1 MTDTSVVIA
10 DDDAI
15 LRLDLRD
22 LLHTMG
28 YRVVGETS
36 DAPAAVDLA
45 RKLRPDLVIMDV
57 RLPGNMD
64 GIDAVAL
71 LAAERIAPV
80 LLLTGFSDAELA
92 HRAAEA
98 GAAGYV
104 LKPFDEDNL
113 RPAIEIALS
122 RSRQI
127 MGLEQKVMDLLE
139 ELETRKIIEHAKGML
154 MHEHALTADEALSRM
169 QKASIDSHKTMR
181 EVAEAIILAA
191 GIGA

>member
-22 LLHTMG
+22 LLQTMG

-36 DAPAAVDLA
+36 NARAAVDLA

-57 RLPGNMD
+57 RLPGSMD

-80 LLLTGFSDAELA
+80 LLLTGFSDADLA

-127 MGLEQKVMDLLE
+127 KGLEQKVTDLLE

-154 MHEHALTADEALSRM
+154 MQEHALTADEALNRM

-191 GIGA
+191 NIGA

>member
-1 MTDTSVVIA
+1 
-10 DDDAI
+10 
-15 LRLDLRD
+15 
-22 LLHTMG
+22 
-28 YRVVGETS
+28 
-36 DAPAAVDLA
+36 DLA

-57 RLPGNMD
+57 RLPGNID

-80 LLLTGFSDAELA
+80 LLLTGFSDADLA

-139 ELETRKIIEHAKGML
+139 ELEMRKLIEHAKGML
-154 MHEHALTADEALSRM
+154 MQEHALTADEALSRM
-169 QKASIDSHKTMR
+169 
-181 EVAEAIILAA
+181 
-191 GIGA
+191 